1 MYLHVPYAEETND
14 FRRSSIIITHKR
26 NKIIN
31 V

>member
-1 MYLHVPYAEETND
+1 MYLHVPYADEETND
-14 FRRSSIIITHKR
+14 FRRSSIIITQR